1 MPSPQ
6 LALLTDIAIVIIAV
20 QLFII
25 LLVPAVIFFF
35 SIRGVSWAQTQTK
48 TYGPRVRGI
57 FRQAAQVTEEA
68 SNKVAAP
75 LIVVEM
81 NATRV
86 NRIRAALVA
95 TFARKE
101 V

>member
-1 MPSPQ
+1 LPSQ
-6 LALLTDIAIVIIAV
+6 SLATLTDIAIIIIAV

-48 TYGPRVRGI
+48 LYGPRVRGI
-57 FRQAAQVTEEA
+57 FRQVAEVSEEA
-68 SNKVAAP
+68 SNKVMVP
-75 LIVVEM
+75 LLVAETG
-81 NATRV
+81 ATRV

-95 TFARKE
+95 TFTRKG